1 MSERE
6 QLIGKLSDS
15 MDPDNAR
22 KFVDRVIQESHT
34 DIRCEAWVRFAAAAL
49 SRIEVTPVDA
59 AAYANKMLEEFDK
72 KWTPR

>member
-22 KFVDRVIQESHT
+22 RFVDSVIQESHL
-34 DIRCEAWVRFAAAAL
+34 RCEAWVRFAAAAL
-49 SRIEVTPVDA
+49 SRTDMTSVDA
-59 AAYANKMLEEFDK
+59 ATYADKMLEEFDK